1 MRQSAPRNLLFIIV
15 SLFSICLPLFTP
27 QSELIAQST
36 TESPV
41 ILNRDQPL
49 YLVERNFRHALAQ
62 PISASWSNVGIRTI
76 LERIEKTQQ
85 ISLILD
91 RRIDPSTT
99 LKIDLQN
106 QSVEAGLDEI
116 ASALHARAIVVG
128 SNIYLG
134 PDQAMGTFKT
144 LLAQKQQELLAL
156 SDNQPGMKTRAT
168 QLSRNKSF
176 YYQDLDTPAEL
187 LNQIADSYQIT
198 ISNPERIPHDLWS
211 HGALM
216 AVNANEALLLVLNQL
231 NLTFLWEKQGT
242 AIRLLPVPDHVTVQ
256 KTYSSRGRS
265 LNETIEHLKELFPA
279 AMITRE
285 GRMLL
290 VDASADLQEK
300 VEAELNPSKHPVRKM
315 GTPQIDVLPI
325 QRRNFT
331 LRAQKVP
338 VLAVMQKLEQSG
350 IEFEYQPQQLK
361 QAGVDLTQRI
371 DISVQN
377 ADANEFFDVLFGPL
391 NLSYQIEGI
400 KVTLTPNN

>member
-1 MRQSAPRNLLFIIV
+1 M
-15 SLFSICLPLFTP
+15 
-27 QSELIAQST
+27 
-36 TESPV
+36 
-41 ILNRDQPL
+41 
-49 YLVERNFRHALAQ
+49 
-62 PISASWSNVGIRTI
+62 I

-116 ASALHARAIVVG
+116 ASELHARAIVVG

-156 SDNQPGMKTRAT
+156 SDNQPGMKTRAI

-176 YYQDLDTPAEL
+176 YYQDLDTPADL
-187 LNQIADSYQIT
+187 LNQITDSYQIT

-211 HGALM
+211 HGSLM

-231 NLTFLWEKQGT
+231 ELTFLWEKQGT

-256 KTYSSRGRS
+256 KTYSPQRRS
-265 LNETIEHLKELFPA
+265 LTETIEHLKEMFPTA
-279 AMITRE
+279 TINRE

-300 VEAELNPSKHPVRKM
+300 IEAELNPSRRPVRKM
-315 GTPQIDVLPI
+315 KTPQIDVLPI
-325 QRRNFT
+325 RRRKFT
-331 LRAQKVP
+331 LRVQKVP

-350 IEFEYQPQQLK
+350 IEFEYQPEQLK
-361 QAGVDLTQRI
+361 QAGVDLTRRI

-377 ADANEFFDVLFGPL
+377 ANANEFFDVLFGPL
-391 NLSYQIEGI
+391 NLSYKIEGL